1 MTFRALK
8 RLGIANTTGQ
18 IRSLVVEQVPK
29 RGGATKTQISG
40 TKIKRSQRLICGLY
54 QSQSFNSYY
63 GERCDYNVR

>member
-18 IRSLVVEQVPK
+18 IRSLVVEQVPES
-29 RGGATKTQISG
+29 RAPKTRISV
-40 TKIKRSQRLICGLY
+40 TKIKGSQRLICGLY
-54 QSQSFNSYY
+54 QSQSSSNIYY

>member
-29 RGGATKTQISG
+29 SRAPKTRISG
-40 TKIKRSQRLICGLY
+40 TKIKGSQRLICGLY

>member
-8 RLGIANTTGQ
+8 RLGRATTTTGQ

-29 RGGATKTQISG
+29 HGATKTRISG
-40 TKIKRSQRLICGLY
+40 TKIKESQRLICGLY
-54 QSQSFNSYY
+54 QSQSSNIYY